1 MYYMLSVHEKVN
13 AQMLEEQGIEYMLK
27 IFEALEI
34 NNFVEQKL
42 EQLAEQ
48 KAKSQQGVNAFR

>member
-1 MYYMLSVHEKVN
+1 MLSVHEKVN

-42 EQLAEQ
+42 EQLAAQ
-48 KAKSQQGVNAFR
+48 KAKSQQGANAFR